1 MDRED
6 IRSIKGTLENR
17 ELSKGVMSNVD
28 FESSLRVSKTGKQ
41 VKEKLKDLLVEYLM
55 QKNSLF
61 REMDILITVIGTQPS
76 DVPNDYELMGLR
88 EKIQTIP
95 LKYAYKELYPDTSG
109 DNVAPVVEAIS
120 EVPEVK
126 KPTVQDLKR
135 GYNSMVGK
143 YLDKSVDC
151 LLIKT
156 TIDGVKD
163 DKSYDLNVHLATK
176 LGF

>member
-1 MDRED
+1 MERED

-17 ELSKGVMSNVD
+17 ELSKGMMSNVD

-41 VKEKLKDLLVEYLM
+41 VKEKLKDLLVEYLI
-55 QKNSLF
+55 QKNSLY
-61 REMDILITVIGTQPS
+61 REMDVLITVIGAQPLEA
-76 DVPNDYELMGLR
+76 PEDYELMGLR

-95 LKYAYKELYPDTSG
+95 LKYPYREIYPELDENQVG
-109 DNVAPVVEAIS
+109 PVVVEEI
-120 EVPEVK
+120 PGMK
-126 KPTVQDLKR
+126 KPTIQDLKKT
-135 GYNSMVGK
+135 YNSMVGK

-156 TIDGVKD
+156 TMDGVKD

>member
-1 MDRED
+1 MERED

-17 ELSKGVMSNVD
+17 ELSKGLMSGVD

-55 QKNSLF
+55 QKNSLY
-61 REMDILITVIGTQPS
+61 REMDILITVIGAQPLEA
-76 DVPNDYELMGLR
+76 PEDYELMGLR

-95 LKYAYKELYPDTSG
+95 LKYPYREIYPE
-109 DNVAPVVEAIS
+109 VAEGQVGPVAESVEAI
-120 EVPEVK
+120 PGMK
-126 KPTVQDLKR
+126 KPTIQDLKKM
-135 GYNSMVGK
+135 YNSMVGK

-156 TIDGVKD
+156 TMDGVKD